1 VKILIV
7 DDNPTNR
14 KLLRLTLQSQRHQVA
29 EAAEGAEAL
38 KLLTSEKFDAMIS
51 DILMPNM
58 DGYRLCFEVRKT
70 PEIKDLPI
78 ILYSSTYL
86 SPSDRDLALRFGASA
101 FLEKPAAPEKLEE
114 VLREV
119 AKLPVPPTSAVPGDD
134 LGALKQYSERLI
146 TKIEEKNLEL
156 MRRSEDLE
164 ASEKKFRQLAEN
176 IQEVFW
182 ITEADFSRI
191 LYISPAYEVTWG
203 RPCEEVYRNPLSWIE
218 AIHPDDRPRIE
229 ESAATLAK
237 QPDLFQWDYRI
248 RRPDGSIRWI
258 QDRGFPVRDSHG
270 VVYRFAGV
278 SEDVTERKSLQDQLL
293 QSQKMEA
300 IGRLAGGIAHD
311 FNNLLTAING
321 YSQIALDRVN
331 SLDPLHAD
339 LEEIQ
344 KAGQRAAGLTRQL
357 LAFSRKQVLQPK
369 VVDLNQ
375 LVSDTERLLKR
386 LIGEDIELRTAL
398 DPGTGRVLVDPGQVE
413 QVIVNLAVNAR
424 DAMPKGGVLK
434 LETSLA
440 ELDEAY
446 AAAHPSVTP
455 GRYVLLAVSDTGTG
469 LSDKVKAH
477 LFEPFFTTKEQGKG
491 TGLGLATVHG
501 IIKQSRGHVAV
512 YSELGQGTVF
522 KVYLPR
528 TDASVTAT
536 AAPPPSSDK
545 LGGHETILLVEDDDV
560 VRTLARTVL
569 TRAGYKI
576 IEARRGDEALAIADG
591 HPSTIHLVLTDLIM
605 PGMNGADLTRTV
617 KARHPAIRTLYA
629 SGYTDL
635 SMIKED
641 ALDLAAP
648 FLGKPFTPASLLL
661 KVREVLDQREP
672 K

>member
-1 VKILIV
+1 
-7 DDNPTNR
+7 
-14 KLLRLTLQSQRHQVA
+14 
-29 EAAEGAEAL
+29 
-38 KLLTSEKFDAMIS
+38 
-51 DILMPNM
+51 
-58 DGYRLCFEVRKT
+58 
-70 PEIKDLPI
+70 
-78 ILYSSTYL
+78 
-86 SPSDRDLALRFGASA
+86 
-101 FLEKPAAPEKLEE
+101 
-114 VLREV
+114 
-119 AKLPVPPTSAVPGDD
+119 
-134 LGALKQYSERLI
+134 
-146 TKIEEKNLEL
+146 
-156 MRRSEDLE
+156 
-164 ASEKKFRQLAEN
+164 
-176 IQEVFW
+176 
-182 ITEADFSRI
+182 
-191 LYISPAYEVTWG
+191 
-203 RPCEEVYRNPLSWIE
+203 
-218 AIHPDDRPRIE
+218 
-229 ESAATLAK
+229 
-237 QPDLFQWDYRI
+237 
-248 RRPDGSIRWI
+248 
-258 QDRGFPVRDSHG
+258 
-270 VVYRFAGV
+270 
-278 SEDVTERKSLQDQLL
+278 
-293 QSQKMEA
+293 MEA